1 MEENQGQELREFNR
15 LYKKLEE
22 LYHSLS
28 LRLGMSDSIFSILYT
43 ICELGD
49 GCSQRRSVSSSL
61 PASRRSTRR
70 YGSWKIRESSL

>member
-28 LRLGMSDSIFSILYT
+28 LRLGMSDSIFPFCTPSASWETAVLR
-43 ICELGD
+43 
-49 GCSQRRSVSSSL
+49 RRSVSSSL